1 MREAGRARIHTQAH
15 ETPCKGVRHEE
26 GVGKAGTG
34 MRPLSIGVR
43 VWRIRAGV
51 GGSDPDGP
59 LDLWNLDLRARE
71 RTQHRVRTNTNLRA
85 YTRARIIEAQCHRGK
100 SRKDVERGVD
110 ATAAVGVCALI
121 QQELASANENETLS
135 GRTLFSSGERYFSG
149 CGYCEK
155 LFVPL
160 QFCVLHFRET
170 RAAMYARRSK
180 PSRRGGS
187 PCDSET

>member
-85 YTRARIIEAQCHRGK
+85 YTRARRIYLCPLTVRSDQRDVPKRCPAV
-100 SRKDVERGVD
+100 SRPG
-110 ATAAVGVCALI
+110 
-121 QQELASANENETLS
+121 LS
-135 GRTLFSSGERYFSG
+135 GGFKLER
-149 CGYCEK
+149 
-155 LFVPL
+155 
-160 QFCVLHFRET
+160 
-170 RAAMYARRSK
+170 
-180 PSRRGGS
+180 
-187 PCDSET
+187 